1 MPLWGRKN
9 IVVITHR
16 AKSENKCILDKL
28 NQSDKLKKILFDIRK
43 TNAKQSW
50 SNEFVFV
57 SLVSVM

>member
-16 AKSENKCILDKL
+16 AKSENKCSLDKV

-43 TNAKQSW
+43 TNVNYWW
-50 SNEFVFV
+50 SNEFTFV
-57 SLVSVM
+57 SVVSVL